1 MRLSRWQPCCAQ
13 SANDPGTLLNV
24 IINDDQIRYEPLD
37 PDSED
42 NDQLPA
48 PTKTPGGARIRA
60 RMAAVQAI
68 YQWRMSATD
77 IGELILQFSQAG
89 RLAGLD
95 RDYFEALLRGVAH
108 DASALEAAFDT
119 HLSRPA
125 VQLDP
130 VEHAI
135 LLLATF
141 ELRDRIEI
149 PFAAIINEATNL
161 AKVFGATDGHR
172 FINGVLDATAR
183 DLRAT
188 EISARR

>member
-1 MRLSRWQPCCAQ
+1 
-13 SANDPGTLLNV
+13 V
-24 IINDDQIRYEPLD
+24 IISDDQIQYQAEDDDR
-37 PDSED
+37 PDEET
-42 NDQLPA
+42 LPTPA
-48 PTKTPGGARIRA
+48 RVPGGARIRA

-68 YQWRMSATD
+68 YQWRMSGTD
-77 IGELILQFSQAG
+77 LGELILQFAQAG
-89 RLAGLD
+89 RLRELD
-95 RDYFEALLRGVAH
+95 RDYFETLLRGVVY
-108 DASALEAAFDT
+108 DASTLEKAFDE

-125 VQLDP
+125 AQLDP

-149 PFAAIINEATNL
+149 PFAAVINEATNL

-183 DLRAT
+183 SLRAD
-188 EISARR
+188 EIRARR

>member
-1 MRLSRWQPCCAQ
+1 M
-13 SANDPGTLLNV
+13 

-42 NDQLPA
+42 NDQLPT

-77 IGELILQFSQAG
+77 IGELILQFSHAG

-95 RDYFEALLRGVAH
+95 RDYFETLLRGVAH
-108 DASALEAAFDT
+108 DATALEAIFDT

-125 VQLDP
+125 SQLDP

-149 PFAAIINEATNL
+149 PFAAVINEATNL

-183 DLRAT
+183 SLRET
-188 EISARR
+188 EITARR

>member
-1 MRLSRWQPCCAQ
+1 M
-13 SANDPGTLLNV
+13 
-24 IINDDQIRYEPLD
+24 IISDDQIQYQPADGDEC
-37 PDSED
+37 PDEET
-42 NDQLPA
+42 LPTPA
-48 PTKTPGGARIRA
+48 RVPGGARIRA

-68 YQWRMSATD
+68 YQWRMSGTD
-77 IGELILQFSQAG
+77 VGELILQFAQAQ
-89 RLAGLD
+89 RLRDLD
-95 RDYFEALLRGVAH
+95 REYFEVLLRGVAY
-108 DASALEAAFDT
+108 DGKALEAAFDK

-125 VQLDP
+125 SQLDP

-183 DLRAT
+183 DLRAD
-188 EISARR
+188 EKRVRR